1 MDSPEEPN
9 IQTKKDNVG
18 FLSLSSPEPILK
30 RFKKIG
36 SWALVASMALGVGNF
51 NVATTTAAY
60 YGTDYLWVFWAG
72 AICYFFLLE
81 ATTRIYLYSGLTPA
95 RLFKKINKGL
105 SVFLFFYVVFA
116 AIATI
121 SFELAIF
128 GLIGTVFGVNYYV
141 MAFAVGSSCVLLL
154 ILGVYSKLEKI
165 FNALMIFLIATIIST
180 AISIGWPVRPEGI
193 WISNITPTMVREA
206 IPMMMSIVSTIV
218 SALFF
223 LGYPYFMKEK
233 DWTPERFSKYKE
245 KAKVLGWARLDILIG
260 AIMGPF
266 LAIPMTAIVAKIV
279 YPLDIPIRSATDLM
293 MVMEPLLGRW
303 SSLVWGAGLLVAGF
317 TSSVGL
323 LLLASYITLD
333 TFELNPKLGT
343 NSSKILI
350 VAIFLG
356 STPLVLLNINVVFLT
371 LFVSALRSIFYP
383 LTAIVILYAINKTEY
398 SGYLQNKKIGVG
410 NLIGG
415 FAVLVLFLLAVN
427 GVFELVNVQF

>member
-1 MDSPEEPN
+1 MGSPEESN
-9 IQTKKDNVG
+9 IQNKKNNVG
-18 FLSLSSPEPILK
+18 FLSLSSSEPFLK
-30 RFKKIG
+30 RFKRIG

-51 NVATTTAAY
+51 NVATSTAAY
-60 YGTDYLWVFWAG
+60 YGTDYLWVFWVG
-72 AICYFFLLE
+72 AVCYFFLLE
-81 ATTRIYLYSGLTPA
+81 ATTRIYLSSGLTPA

-116 AIATI
+116 AIATM
-121 SFELAIF
+121 SFELALF

-141 MAFAVGSSCVLLL
+141 MALVIGSSCVLLL
-154 ILGVYSKLEKI
+154 LLGVYSRLEKI
-165 FNALMIFLIATIIST
+165 FNALMVFLIVTIIST

-233 DWTPERFSKYKE
+233 DWTPERFSNYTE
-245 KAKVLGWARLDILIG
+245 KTKVLGWARLDILIG
-260 AIMGPF
+260 AVIGPF
-266 LAIPMTAIVAKIV
+266 LAIPMTAIVAKV
-279 YPLDIPIRSATDLM
+279 VHPLDIPIRSATDLM
-293 MVMEPLLGRW
+293 MVMEPLLGKW

-333 TFELNPKLGT
+333 TFELNPKLGS
-343 NSSKILI
+343 NYSKVLI

-356 STPLVLLNINVVFLT
+356 SVPLVLLNVNAVFLT
-371 LFVSALRSIFYP
+371 LFVSALRAIFYP
-383 LTAIVILYAINKTEY
+383 VTATVILYAINKTKY
-398 SGYLQNKKIGVG
+398 SGYLQNKKMGFG
-410 NLIGG
+410 NLLGG
-415 FAVLVLFLLAVN
+415 VTVLVLFLLAIN
-427 GVFELVNVQF
+427 GVFELVTVQF